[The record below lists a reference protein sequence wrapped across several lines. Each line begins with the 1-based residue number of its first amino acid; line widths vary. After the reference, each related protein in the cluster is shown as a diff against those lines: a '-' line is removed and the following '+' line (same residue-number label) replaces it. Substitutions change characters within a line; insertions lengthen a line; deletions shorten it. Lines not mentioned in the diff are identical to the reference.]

1 MTLPATLR
9 DAGFTLSS
17 IDVRSADDATLQ
29 ELAAHEQ
36 AMEQERTPEDP
47 PEPAEVRIAGWRNS
61 PDFAEIA
68 CWLVRDETSDVVADA
83 WVEIWH
89 TGKNEHAIWFNIQ
102 VLPKH
107 RRQGIARALLAE
119 AASYT
124 AQRNRTLLMTETTN
138 RVPSGEAFMRR
149 LDAEPG
155 LPGKQ
160 RQLELASVDRDLLR
174 AWLARGEQNA
184 ARYEMGFLSGSYP
197 DADMDSLLALHNVTW
212 NSEPRGELDLEDE
225 NITAQQVRE
234 MERETAARGTD
245 RWTAYVRDRMT
256 GILVGDTE
264 VFWNPSRPALVWQ
277 GFTGVLPEHQGRGLG
292 RWLKAAMLQRILT
305 ERPEARHIRTGN
317 ADVNAP
323 MLKINEELGFRLFS
337 TEMMW
342 QVPLEKVWA
351 YLNDGRPR

>member
-1 MTLPATLR
+1 MIFPATLR

-17 IDVRSADDATLQ
+17 IDVRTADDTALAV
-29 ELAAHEQ
+29 LAAHEQ
-36 AMEQERTPEDP
+36 VMEEERTPEDP

-68 CWLVRDETSDVVADA
+68 CWVVRDRDGAIVTDA
-83 WVEIWH
+83 WTEIWH

-102 VLPKH
+102 VLPEQ
-107 RRQGIARALLAE
+107 RRRGIARALLTE

-124 AQRNRTLLMTETTN
+124 AQRNRTLLMTETTD

-160 RQLELASVDRDLLR
+160 RQLDLAAVNRELAQ
-174 AWLARGEQNA
+174 AWLTRGEQDA
-184 ARYEMGFLSGSYP
+184 ARYELGFLIGPYP

-225 NITAQQVRE
+225 NITAEQVRE
-234 MERETAARGTD
+234 MERETAARGTE
-245 RWTAYVRDRMT
+245 RWTTYVRDRET

-277 GFTGVLPEHQGRGLG
+277 GFTGVHPEHQGQGLG
-292 RWLKAAMLQRILT
+292 RWLKADMLLRILRD
-305 ERPEARHIRTGN
+305 RPQARHVRTGN
-317 ADVNAP
+317 ADTNAP
-323 MLKINEELGFRLFS
+323 MLKINEELGFRLFC

-342 QVPLEKVWA
+342 QVKLDKVQA
-351 YLNDGRPR
+351 YLNAG